1 MTSPATTR
9 QRSREGGEVSWVT
22 LVLLASLLGGG
33 YLAVVWVPVY
43 TMRYEV
49 GMVAAEFGNK
59 AVHNRDDAALVIGL
73 CARLAKLDQVKAPA
87 PDGSIITVPAVDV
100 RPEDVTWQRD
110 TVAVPPTLHLAFEYT
125 AVVHYP
131 IFDRFT
137 EKTFGI
143 ELFQDIQP
151 VKW

>member
-1 MTSPATTR
+1 
-9 QRSREGGEVSWVT
+9 
-22 LVLLASLLGGG
+22 VLLASLLGGG

-43 TMRYEV
+43 IVRYEA
-49 GMVAAEFGNK
+49 GMVATEFVNK
-59 AVHNRDDAALVIGL
+59 AVHNRDDAALVSGL

-87 PDGSIITVPAVDV
+87 ADGSIITVPAVDL

-110 TVAVPPTLHLAFEYT
+110 TAAVPPTLHLAFEYT

-143 ELFQDIQP
+143 ERSQDIQP

>member
-1 MTSPATTR
+1 MTSSATTR
-9 QRSREGGEVSWVT
+9 RRSREGGEITWVT

-43 TMRYEV
+43 IVRYEV
-49 GMVAAEFGNK
+49 GMVATEFVNK
-59 AVHNRDDAALVIGL
+59 AVHNRDDAALVSGL
-73 CARLAKLDQVKAPA
+73 CNRLAKLDQ
-87 PDGSIITVPAVDV
+87 ITVPAVDL

-110 TVAVPPTLHLAFEYT
+110 TTAVPPTLHLAFEYT

-143 ELFQDIQP
+143 ERSQDIQP

>member
-1 MTSPATTR
+1 MTSSATTR
-9 QRSREGGEVSWVT
+9 RRSREGGEITWVT

-43 TMRYEV
+43 IVRYEV
-49 GMVAAEFGNK
+49 GMVATEFVNK
-59 AVHNRDDAALVIGL
+59 AVHNRDDAALVSGL
-73 CARLAKLDQVKAPA
+73 CNRLAKLDQVKAPA
-87 PDGSIITVPAVDV
+87 LDGSIITVPAVDL

-110 TVAVPPTLHLAFEYT
+110 TTAVPPTLHLAFEYT

-143 ELFQDIQP
+143 ERSQDIQP